1 MSSTTNVDQVR
12 ILLTAADV
20 AAELGDRQLAD
31 DTRAAAD
38 PLARKPPIL
47 EQIRKL
53 EEAAAVCDD
62 IGETELAARLRQKA
76 ADLQASISI
85 KP

>member
-20 AAELGDRQLAD
+20 AAELGDQQLAD
-31 DTRAAAD
+31 DTREAAD

-53 EEAAAVCDD
+53 EEAATVCDD
-62 IGETELAARLRQKA
+62 LGATELAARLRQKA